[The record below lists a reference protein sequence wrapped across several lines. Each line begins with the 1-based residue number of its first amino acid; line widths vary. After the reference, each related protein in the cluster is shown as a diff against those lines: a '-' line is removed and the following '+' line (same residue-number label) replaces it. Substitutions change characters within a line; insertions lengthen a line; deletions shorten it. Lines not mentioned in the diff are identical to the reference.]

1 MKKKPAKASTSK
13 GKRGGQK
20 NNNNARKHG
29 LYATKPTP
37 TANPL
42 TIEER
47 RNILDGCIRTMFDLF
62 QSLNDI
68 DDMAKCL
75 NSISI
80 AVTAANGCER
90 TLSLVNGTYTPI
102 DEILNALKY
111 LDPSED

>member
-1 MKKKPAKASTSK
+1 VKKKPAKPASK

-29 LYATKPTP
+29 LYAKTTP

-42 TIEER
+42 SIEDR

-62 QSLNDI
+62 QGLNDI